1 MPGNLSGR
9 RRSAES
15 HSGAPGKPGCRW
27 FSRAAGWHDAQV
39 TDSPELSVDQDA
51 GPRAVRP
58 GRRPVIAGLGLT
70 EFGKVY
76 GRSSE
81 QFAAEA
87 VRRAVADAGLTL
99 ADVDGLLTSS
109 GVTRGISLDLQRDLG
124 LTDLRLLTHMQAYGS
139 TAGSMVQYA
148 SMAVQSGLASVVAC
162 VFADSPLQPSRRS
175 SAIYGTRHAGSGW
188 WGLLGA
194 SGVVGANPM
203 YALAARR
210 HMARYGTT
218 SEQLGHIAVAQRG
231 WAGLNPAAQMR
242 DPITLADHQASR
254 WIVEPFHLLDCCLVS
269 NGGIAVL
276 VTTAERA
283 AQLAQP
289 PVHVLGWAQSHPGH
303 YLRRDPDFGLVSGAA
318 QAGPAALAM
327 AGLRVTDVD
336 VVQLYDCYTFTVLL
350 TLEDYGFC
358 AKGEG
363 GPFAASGVLGPGG
376 KLPLNTGGGQL
387 SGYYM
392 WGMTPL
398 SEAIIQARG
407 QGGERQAEAR
417 DIVLVSGNGGVLD
430 HHATLVLGTP
440 EAAR

>member
-1 MPGNLSGR
+1 MACRPLVPGGT
-9 RRSAES
+9 
-15 HSGAPGKPGCRW
+15 
-27 FSRAAGWHDAQV
+27 GWHDAQV
-39 TDSPELSVDQDA
+39 TDSPELTPDPDL
-51 GPRAVRP
+51 GPRSVRP
-58 GRRPVIAGLGLT
+58 ARRPVIAGLGMT
-70 EFGKVY
+70 ELGKVY
-76 GRSSE
+76 GRTPE
-81 QFAAEA
+81 QFAAQA
-87 VRRAVADAGLTL
+87 VRAAAADAGIPLS
-99 ADVDGLLTSS
+99 AVDGLLTSS
-109 GVTRGISLDLQRDLG
+109 GVTRGVSIDLQRDLG
-124 LTDLRLLTHMQAYGS
+124 LTDLRLLTHMQAFGS

-148 SMAVQSGLASVVAC
+148 ALAVQSGLASVVAC
-162 VFADSPLQPSRRS
+162 VFADAPLRPERRS

-194 SGVVGANPM
+194 SGVIGANPM

-218 SEQLGHIAVAQRG
+218 SEQLGHVAVAQRA
-231 WAGLNPAAQMR
+231 WAALNPAAQLR
-242 DPITLADHQASR
+242 EPITLADHQASR

-283 AQLAQP
+283 AHLAQP
-289 PVHVLGWAQSHPGH
+289 PVHLLGWAQAHPGR

-327 AGLRVTDVD
+327 AGVGIADVD
-336 VVQLYDCYTFTVLL
+336 VVQLYDCYTFTVLV

-358 AKGEG
+358 PKGDG
-363 GPFAASGVLGPGG
+363 GPFVSSGILGPGG
-376 KLPLNTGGGQL
+376 KLLLNTGGGQL

-398 SEAIIQARG
+398 SEGVIQARG
-407 QGGERQAEAR
+407 QGGDRQAEVH

-430 HHATLVLGTP
+430 HHATLVLGT
-440 EAAR
+440 EAAVA